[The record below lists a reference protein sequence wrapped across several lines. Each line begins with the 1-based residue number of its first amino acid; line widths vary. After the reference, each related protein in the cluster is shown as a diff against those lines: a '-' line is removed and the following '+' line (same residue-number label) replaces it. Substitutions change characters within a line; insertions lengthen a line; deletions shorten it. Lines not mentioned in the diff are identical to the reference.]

1 MKAYLHQTALIRL
14 RKVST
19 NGFIQEN
26 FKLELPTKT
35 YFFQLDLE
43 NQTIRLSND
52 ANFPLNLKDKVF
64 EQKMT
69 EILIF

>member
-19 NGFIQEN
+19 NGFSQEN
-26 FKLELPTKT
+26 LKFELPTKT

-43 NQTIRLSND
+43 NQTIRLTND
-52 ANFPLNLKDKVF
+52 ANFPLTLKDKVF
-64 EQKMT
+64 KKGT
-69 EILIF
+69 